1 MATEL
6 QFRRY
11 TTSDLQN
18 IIGKAGELILDSD
31 TWELTS
37 HDGQTPGGNKIIS
50 TVSLNLENVDNTAD
64 LDKPISTATQAALD
78 NHTTDSTIHFT
89 QGDIE
94 ISQNQVVD
102 LVSDLQDLDQKID
115 DLDASSWEEDGV
127 GYIKPKDSNQ
137 VKVEHI
143 DGAVDLT
150 TAQVVGGE
158 KTFGTARI
166 NTLNPTGLTPSVGG
180 GGFGGFESNFF
191 TTGAFLTVLSD
202 KIRARN
208 VQIGP
213 QEHLALQDYTGATQ
227 ATVTNDG
234 LILAGDTEDVKTRLD
249 GKADDADVVKL
260 TGDQT
265 VAGEKTFT
273 DVLTGPNIKT
283 GVGTAG
289 TGTLIGNLANNAA
302 NGSNSVAEGD
312 FTTASGIY
320 SHAEGFATTASG
332 QASHAEGFVTNASG
346 DSSHA
351 EGAGTQATG
360 NNSHAEG
367 LNTTASGI
375 ASHAEGEGTIASG
388 PASHAEGR
396 STEAQGEASHA
407 GGISSFASGVVSS
420 ATGRRAR
427 AIHDGAK
434 VVADN
439 QNLNI
444 SSTTTNQHTTRFE
457 NGYRWF
463 GGAHEAEN
471 DIEITDF
478 EKGVILRSPNNTRW
492 RITVNDDGNLITTQI
507 SI

>member
-78 NHTTDSTIHFT
+78 D
-89 QGDIE
+89 
-94 ISQNQVVD
+94 
-102 LVSDLQDLDQKID
+102 
-115 DLDASSWEEDGV
+115 
-127 GYIKPKDSNQ
+127 
-137 VKVEHI
+137 
-143 DGAVDLT
+143 
-150 TAQVVGGE
+150 
-158 KTFGTARI
+158 
-166 NTLNPTGLTPSVGG
+166 
-180 GGFGGFESNFF
+180 
-191 TTGAFLTVLSD
+191 
-202 KIRARN
+202 
-208 VQIGP
+208 
-213 QEHLALQDYTGATQ
+213 
-227 ATVTNDG
+227 
-234 LILAGDTEDVKTRLD
+234 
-249 GKADDADVVKL
+249 KADDTDVVKL
-260 TGDQT
+260 TGNQT
-265 VAGEKTFT
+265 VEGEKTFA
-273 DVLTGPNIKT
+273 DVLTGPNVKT

-289 TGTLIGNLANNAA
+289 SGTLIGDIANNTAD
-302 NGSNSVAEGD
+302 GDFSHAEGNN
-312 FTTASGIY
+312 TEASGDY
-320 SHAEGFATTASG
+320 SHAEGRSTQASG
-332 QASHAEGFVTNASG
+332 E
-346 DSSHA
+346 SSHA
-351 EGAGTQATG
+351 EGDSSEASALAA
-360 NNSHAEG
+360 HAEG
-367 LNTTASGI
+367 DGTKASGI
-375 ASHAEGEGTIASG
+375 
-388 PASHAEGR
+388 ASHAEGR

-427 AIHDGAK
+427 AIHAGAK

-439 QNLNI
+439 QNFDI

-457 NGYRWF
+457 NGYRWL

-478 EKGVILRSPNNTRW
+478 EKGVILPSQNGTRW

-507 SI
+507 AI